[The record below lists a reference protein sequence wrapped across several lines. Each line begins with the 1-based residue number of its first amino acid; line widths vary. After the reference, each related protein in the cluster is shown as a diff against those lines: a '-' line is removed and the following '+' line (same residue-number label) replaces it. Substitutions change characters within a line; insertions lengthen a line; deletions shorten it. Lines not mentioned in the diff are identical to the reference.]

1 MCNKT
6 LEKRK
11 ETYTT
16 LSGEIS
22 IEADERL
29 DDLCKDGLMLIQ
41 KPDIFCF
48 GMDAVLLSTFA
59 KAGKSNKVLDLCT
72 GNGVIP
78 ILMQSKNKDTSYVGL
93 EIQEVSANLAA
104 RNVSINNLDDKIQI
118 IKGDL
123 KEAAQ
128 ILGDASFN
136 VVTVNPPYKKA
147 NSGIVNPDSSKA
159 IARHEVLCDI
169 DDVCQAASRC
179 LKSKGHLFM
188 VHRPDRLID
197 IIMAMKKAH
206 IEPKRIRM
214 VHPYVDKEANMVLI
228 EGIKGANSYMI
239 VEKPL
244 IVYEKNDGKNGI
256 YTTELLEMYGM
267 TGKVDK

>member
-1 MCNKT
+1 MCNKENKG
-6 LEKRK
+6 LNEI
-11 ETYTT
+11 YTT
-16 LSGEIS
+16 LSGPIEL
-22 IEADERL
+22 EADERL
-29 DDLCKDGLMLIQ
+29 DDLCRDGLKLIQ

-48 GMDAVLLSTFA
+48 GIDAVLLSTFA
-59 KAGKSNKVLDLCT
+59 KASKGNKVLDLCT

-78 ILMQSKNKDTSYVGL
+78 ILMQAKNPDTSYVAI
-93 EIQEVSANLAA
+93 EIQEVSAKLAS
-104 RNVSINNLDDKIQI
+104 RNVAINNLKSKVEI

-128 ILGDASFN
+128 IVGEASFN

-147 NSGIVNPDSSKA
+147 NSGLVNPDSTKA
-159 IARHEVLCDI
+159 IARHEILCDI
-169 DDVCQAASRC
+169 EDVCLAASKC
-179 LKSKGHLFM
+179 LKSKGHLYM

-197 IIMAMKKAH
+197 IIAAMRHAH

-244 IVYEKNDGKNGI
+244 IVYERVEGKSGVYTKEIQEI
-256 YTTELLEMYGM
+256 YENQN
-267 TGKVDK
+267 

>member
-1 MCNKT
+1 MCDITQEDKG
-6 LEKRK
+6 KS
-11 ETYTT
+11 YMT
-16 LSGEIS
+16 LSGRIV

-48 GMDAVLLSTFA
+48 GMDAVLLSSYATA
-59 KAGKSNKVLDLCT
+59 NKGDKVLDLCT

-78 ILMQSKNKDTSYVGL
+78 ILMQAKNEQTTYAGI
-93 EIQEVSANLAA
+93 EIQDISSNLAV
-104 RNVSINNLDDKIQI
+104 RNVAINNLNDKIEI
-118 IKGDL
+118 VKGDI

-128 ILGDASFN
+128 IFGEASFN

-147 NSGIVNPDSSKA
+147 NSGIVNPTSSKA

-169 DDVCQAASRC
+169 DDVCYAASRC

-197 IIMAMKKAH
+197 IIAAMRKVH
-206 IEPKRIRM
+206 IEPKRIR
-214 VHPYVDKEANMVLI
+214 VVYPYVDKEANMVLI
-228 EGIKGANSYMI
+228 EGIKGANSYMV

-244 IVYEKNDGKNGI
+244 IVYERVEGKTGV
-256 YTTELLEMYGM
+256 YTKELLEMYGM
-267 TGKVDK
+267 GE